1 MNEIGS
7 FRTRTCGGLT
17 RRAFVQ
23 TAASLPLAWGLSGN
37 AAAGAE
43 GLAKAKS
50 VLVVWLWGGPSQVDT
65 FDPKPKA
72 PSEYRGPF
80 AAISTRTPGVQ
91 FSEPFPRLADRSQH
105 FSVIRSTVFSGNHGL
120 GPLTG
125 SGVVTAGQPNLGSV
139 VAKHRGGDPTL
150 PPFISIVPPKGPS
163 HGAFLLTQPGQGGGD
178 LGGGYNPFMASCSA
192 EGQTALRGLKL
203 IDGLSLD
210 RLEDRRFLRQQLDGL
225 KRTADTAYDQWDDQL
240 RNAYRL
246 LTNPESA
253 TAFDLSLEP
262 AKVRESYGYT
272 SFGQSLLLGRRLIE
286 ADTPYVQVNWS
297 LGVDSVDE
305 GTNTGWDTHYN
316 AFGLMV
322 DYHGPILDWALS
334 ALFDDLESRGLL
346 AQTLVVVMG
355 EMGRT
360 PKINDKGGRDHWATC
375 STLWAGAGVKGGR
388 IVGAT
393 DSIGGHPIS
402 KPIDAAMVGAT
413 ILDRAGVD
421 QATRARFKLLP
432 GAETVHDL
440 F

>member
-7 FRTRTCGGLT
+7 FRTRTCGGLN

-23 TAASLPLAWGLSGN
+23 TAASVPLALGLS
-37 AAAGAE
+37 AGAN
-43 GLAKAKS
+43 GAVGGAAKAKS
-50 VLVVWLWGGPSQVDT
+50 VIVVWLWGGPSQLDT

-80 AAISTRTPGVQ
+80 AAISTDTPGVQ
-91 FSEPFPRLADRSQH
+91 FAEPLPRLAQRSNQ
-105 FSVIRSTVFSGNHGL
+105 FAVVRSTVLSGNHGL

-125 SGVVTAGQPNLGSV
+125 EAIAMGQPNFGSV
-139 VAKHRGGDPTL
+139 LARHRGNDRQL
-150 PPFISIVPPKGPS
+150 PSFISIVPPKGPG
-163 HGAFLLTQPGQGGGD
+163 HGAFLLTQKGRGGGD
-178 LGGGYNPFMASCSA
+178 WGSAYDPFMASCSA
-192 EGQTALRGLKL
+192 EGETALRGFKL

-210 RLEDRRFLRQQLDGL
+210 RLDDRRLLRAQLDKL
-225 KRTADTAYDQWDDQL
+225 KRNADGVYDQWDHQFKS
-240 RNAYRL
+240 AYRL

-253 TAFDLSLEP
+253 KAFDVSLEP

-272 SFGQSLLLGRRLIE
+272 SFGQSLLLGRRLVE
-286 ADTPYVQVNWS
+286 AGTPYVQVNWS

-334 ALFDDLESRGLL
+334 ALLDDLRERGLL
-346 AQTLVVVMG
+346 DQTLVVAMG

-360 PKINDKGGRDHWATC
+360 PKINDNGGRDHWATC
-375 STLWAGAGVKGGR
+375 SSLWAGAGVKGGR

-393 DSIGGHPIS
+393 DAIGGHPIS
-402 KPIDAAMVGAT
+402 KPIDSSMVGAT

-421 QATRARFKLLP
+421 SATRAQLRLLP
-432 GAETVHDL
+432 GAEVIHDL